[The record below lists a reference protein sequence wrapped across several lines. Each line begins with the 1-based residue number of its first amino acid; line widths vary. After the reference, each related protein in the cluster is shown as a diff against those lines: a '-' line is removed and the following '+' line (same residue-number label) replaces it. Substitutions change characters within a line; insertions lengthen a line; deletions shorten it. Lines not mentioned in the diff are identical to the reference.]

1 MFGAVLPLSPYPNHA
16 MIVLYITS
24 TIFPYRHLI
33 TTPSSWLLQLPSSFY
48 QFYSSLQFYG
58 SLPQPCSLKTPS
70 PSSPSSPSFSYSP
83 APRLWLSQY
92 KFLLP
97 LAYAYTFNDPL
108 SIHFSLVPVLQ
119 VPTITSLAYFSTS
132 PRLCLLSYSVITVY
146 AFNPNYNLLQLLLL
160 IPVYV
165 VILLLVTL
173 THNFNYYYPTTTI
186 KPLATQSSTSTYFSS
201 SMSWSTI
208 VLSPQ
213 PALQPPQSRIL
224 SMSQTSVSLAQRR
237 HQFIIYVAN
246 PRLPGSKETPVH
258 HLCRDPP
265 SPWLKGD
272 TRSSS
277 MSWSSVSHPLLPRL
291 CPSSCQGGQRKKA
304 KFSDWTTITT
314 TTADRE

>member
-70 PSSPSSPSFSYSP
+70 PSSPSSPSLSYSGCLLRSNASTISFSYSP

-119 VPTITSLAYFSTS
+119 VPTITSLAYFPTSPRLCLQSYSSSSSSLPSTTPFPSTS
-132 PRLCLLSYSVITVY
+132 PRLCLQSYFYQWLRLRLLTVIKEDRKRKLSSVIE
-146 AFNPNYNLLQLLLL
+146 PLLLLLLL
-160 IPVYV
+160 IVS
-165 VILLLVTL
+165 
-173 THNFNYYYPTTTI
+173 
-186 KPLATQSSTSTYFSS
+186 K
-201 SMSWSTI
+201 
-208 VLSPQ
+208 
-213 PALQPPQSRIL
+213 LQ
-224 SMSQTSVSLAQRR
+224 
-237 HQFIIYVAN
+237 
-246 PRLPGSKETPVH
+246 
-258 HLCRDPP
+258 DP
-265 SPWLKGD
+265 
-272 TRSSS
+272 
-277 MSWSSVSHPLLPRL
+277 
-291 CPSSCQGGQRKKA
+291 
-304 KFSDWTTITT
+304 
-314 TTADRE
+314 